1 MGWRYRKS
9 VKILPGVKLNFN
21 KKSTSISF
29 GGKGHHT
36 TINSKGKATRTVGI
50 PGTGLYHTSTI
61 SNKKASRPVASKQS
75 WKGVKTA
82 GVFLQVISVVMLI
95 LSLLLALVTP
105 AGWFFMVIA
114 VLLFLMGRKYKAKAA
129 EMGVGEQDDD

>member
-9 VKILPGVKLNFN
+9 VKILPGVKLNLN
-21 KKSTSISF
+21 KNSTSVSI

-36 TINSKGKATRTVGI
+36 TINSKGKVTRTIGV

-75 WKGVKTA
+75 WKGVKA
-82 GVFLQVISVVMLI
+82 MGVILQVISIVMLV
-95 LSLLLALVTP
+95 LSLLLAFITP
-105 AGWFFMVIA
+105 AGWVLAVIA

-129 EMGVGEQDDD
+129 EMGVGEQDDN

>member
-61 SNKKASRPVASKQS
+61 SSKRASRPVASKQS
-75 WKGVKTA
+75 WKGVKTM
-82 GVFLQVISVVMLI
+82 GVILQVFSVIMLV
-95 LSLLLALVTP
+95 LSLLLAFITP
-105 AGWFFMVIA
+105 AGWVLAVFA

-129 EMGVGEQDDD
+129 EMGVGEQDDN

>member
-61 SNKKASRPVASKQS
+61 SNKQAAPRKQYS
-75 WKGVKTA
+75 PKFYRICGTIIQILA
-82 GVFLQVISVVMLI
+82 VF
-95 LSLLLALVTP
+95 
-105 AGWFFMVIA
+105 IA
-114 VLLFLMGRKYKAKAA
+114 VLGLLLTFVFPFFLLFVLFAVFLFIVGKKYKAIAA
-129 EMGVGEQDDD
+129 KEMGEQDGH